1 MSLFFNKLK
10 WWSSELFLYS
20 IITQHAGNKLTLEPA
35 PNVTFWNT
43 ERQLDT
49 DTITDIYN
57 WPNMKMF
64 GLHRDVLKLKTD
76 LTALINFLIKIGF
89 NKNLVENTLKK
100 YEQDIK
106 I

>member
-1 MSLFFNKLK
+1 MPLFFNKLR

-20 IITQHAGNKLTLEPA
+20 IFTQHAGNKPTVEPA

-43 ERQLDT
+43 ERPLDT
-49 DTITDIYN
+49 KTIADIYT
-57 WPNMKMF
+57 WPNIKMF
-64 GLHRDVLKLKTD
+64 GLHRHVLTNKTD
-76 LTALINFLIKIGF
+76 LSDFINFLTGIGF
-89 NKNLVENTLKK
+89 NKNLVETMLKQ